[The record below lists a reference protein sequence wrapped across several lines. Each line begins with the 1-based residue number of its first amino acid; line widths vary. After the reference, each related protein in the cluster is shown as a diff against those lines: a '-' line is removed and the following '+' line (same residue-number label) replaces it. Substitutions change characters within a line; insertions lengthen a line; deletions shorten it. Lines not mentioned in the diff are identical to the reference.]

1 MAKAG
6 EVLVN
11 PNGDRLVFRKTASDT
26 GGELLE
32 VDMTYRPDSTK
43 PPEHYHPHQ
52 EEHFE
57 VLAGAILT
65 VIDGVERTYM
75 PGEDFTIPAGAP
87 HWMRNTS
94 EEEGKVIW
102 QTRPAMRTE
111 TFFET
116 VWGLAADGKSNINLL
131 QAAVLGQAYADQ
143 FRLTSPPYAL
153 QRFLFLILA
162 PVGRL
167 FGYQAEYPQY
177 SQGN

>member
-26 GGELLE
+26 EGELLE
-32 VDMTYRPDSTK
+32 VEMTYRPDSTK

-57 VLAGAILT
+57 VQAGAILT
-65 VIDGVERTYM
+65 AINGVEKTYL
-75 PGEDFTIPAGAP
+75 PGEEFTVPAGVP

-94 EEEGKVIW
+94 EDEGRVIW

-111 TFFET
+111 VFFET
-116 VWGLAADGKSNINLL
+116 IWGLAADGKSSPSLL
-131 QAAVLGQAYADQ
+131 QMAVLGQDYADQ
-143 FRLTSPPYAL
+143 FRLTSPPYGL
-153 QRFLFLILA
+153 QRLLFFILA

-167 FGYQAEYPQY
+167 LGYRAEYQRY
-177 SQGN
+177 SQGD